1 MNTDP
6 VIPGSKGIL
15 QIAYYFPPIKTVG
28 TLRNTCFYQMAPQ
41 YWTSIQVITTAH
53 AFIFDQEA
61 ISVANARVHPI
72 PSFDFRWLIWRFS
85 KKNTTHFSPNLK
97 QTPGIG
103 WLRRA
108 LDSFPLNVILGDG
121 GIIYILKGYRQ
132 ACKLIQQGEISHI
145 FSSFRPMS
153 DHFLAF
159 ILARRFPHLIWIADF
174 RDIPVDPRLKNVF
187 FPRFQHLI
195 LKCILQHAR
204 LLTTVSEGLA
214 QHLREHYGR
223 PVEVLYNAPMAQQA
237 QIQNIPVFEKFTM
250 LYTGA
255 LYPGLQSA
263 VLLFWA
269 MQRLVQTKAIPA
281 AELQIVVCGKDGALW
296 REWASAHQM
305 QDLLNDLGQLP
316 HADVLKLQHAAHL
329 NLLLSWNSPEL
340 MGIVTSK
347 LFEYLQAQKPILA
360 LVNGSVEPELENLL
374 QTYAQHS
381 LVLHQPWMES
391 SHALEQFLLLLYQN
405 WKQHKR
411 SVASVTNSMSWET
424 EMAKVLLPCKN
435 IYRCS

>member
-6 VIPGSKGIL
+6 AIPGSKGIL

-28 TLRNTCFYQMAPQ
+28 TLRNARFCLMAPQ

-61 ISVANARVHPI
+61 MSVGDDQVHCI

-108 LDSFPLNVILGDG
+108 LDSFPLNVIFGDG
-121 GIIYILKGYRQ
+121 GIVYILRGYRK
-132 ACKLIQQGEISHI
+132 ACMLIQQGEISHI

-159 ILARRFPHLIWIADF
+159 LLARRFPHLIWIADF

-187 FPRFQHLI
+187 FPRVQHRI
-195 LKCILQHAR
+195 LKCILQRAR

-223 PVEVLYNAPMAQQA
+223 PVEVLYNAPLAQQA
-237 QIQNIPVFEKFTM
+237 QVQNIPVFEKFTI

-263 VLLFWA
+263 APLFWA
-269 MQRLVQTKAIPA
+269 LQRLVQSETIPA
-281 AELQIVVCGKDGALW
+281 AKLQIVVCGKDGALW
-296 REWASAHQM
+296 REWATAHQM
-305 QDLLNDLGQLP
+305 GDILKDLGQLP
-316 HADVLKLQHAAHL
+316 HAQVLALQHASHL

-347 LFEYLQAQKPILA
+347 LFEYLQAQQPILA
-360 LVNGSVEPELENLL
+360 LVNGCAEPELEKLL
-374 QTYAQHS
+374 VMYAPHS
-381 LVLHQPWMES
+381 LIVHQPW
-391 SHALEQFLLLLYQN
+391 ADAADTLEQFLFSLYRHWAQ
-405 WKQHKR
+405 KR
-411 SVASVTNSMSWET
+411 ASFPPLTKTMNWET
-424 EMAKVLLPCKN
+424 EMAKVFG
-435 IYRCS
+435 

>member
-1 MNTDP
+1 MKIHHPDEE
-6 VIPGSKGIL
+6 SKGIL

-28 TLRNTCFYQMAPQ
+28 TLRNARFCQMAPP

-61 ISVANARVHPI
+61 MSVGDARVHRI

-85 KKNTTHFSPNLK
+85 QKNTTHFSINLK
-97 QTPGIG
+97 KKPGIG

-108 LDSFPLNVILGDG
+108 LDSFPLNVLVGDG
-121 GIIYILKGYRQ
+121 GIVYILKGYRK
-132 ACKLIQQGEISHI
+132 ACKLIQQGEISHL

-153 DHFLAF
+153 DHFMAF
-159 ILARRFPHLIWIADF
+159 LLARRFPDLIWIADF

-187 FPRFQHLI
+187 FPWLQHRI
-195 LKCILQHAR
+195 LKWILQRAR
-204 LLTTVSEGLA
+204 VLTTVSEGLA
-214 QHLREHYGR
+214 QHLREYYGR

-237 QIQNIPVFEKFTM
+237 QVQNIPVFEKFTV

-269 MQRLVQTKAIPA
+269 LQRLVQSGAIPA

-296 REWASAHQM
+296 REWATAHQM
-305 QDLLNDLGQLP
+305 GDILKDLGQLP
-316 HADVLKLQHAAHL
+316 HGKVLALQHASHL

-347 LFEYLQAQKPILA
+347 LFEYLQAQQPILA
-360 LVNGSVEPELENLL
+360 LVNGSAEPELEKLL
-374 QTYAQHS
+374 EMYAQHS
-381 LVLHQPWMES
+381 LILHQPWVVS
-391 SHALEQFLLLLYQN
+391 SHAVEQYLLLLYQN
-405 WKQHKR
+405 WKQNKQ
-411 SVASVTNSMSWET
+411 SVASLANHMSWET
-424 EMAKVLLPCKN
+424 EMAKVFG
-435 IYRCS
+435 

>member
-1 MNTDP
+1 MKIHHPDED
-6 VIPGSKGIL
+6 SKGIL

-28 TLRNTCFYQMAPQ
+28 TLRNARFYQLAPQ
-41 YWTSIQVITTAH
+41 YWKSIQVITTAH

-61 ISVANARVHPI
+61 MSSMGDAQIHRIS
-72 PSFDFRWLIWRFS
+72 SFDFRWFIWRFS
-85 KKNTTHFSPNLK
+85 NKNTTHFSTNLK
-97 QTPGIG
+97 KKPGIG
-103 WLRRA
+103 SLRRA
-108 LDSFPLNVILGDG
+108 LDGFPLNLLIGDG
-121 GIIYILKGYRQ
+121 GIVYILKGYRQ
-132 ACKLIQQGEISHI
+132 ACKLIQQGEISHLY
-145 FSSFRPMS
+145 SSFRPMS

-159 ILARRFPHLIWIADF
+159 LLARRFPHLIWIADF

-187 FPRFQHLI
+187 FPRFQHRI
-195 LKCILQHAR
+195 LKWILQRAR
-204 LLTTVSEGLA
+204 LLTTVSDGLA

-223 PVEVLYNAPMAQQA
+223 QVEVLYNAPRAQQA
-237 QIQNIPVFEKFTM
+237 EVHRIPVFDKFTV

-269 MQRLVQTKAIPA
+269 LQRLVQSGVIPA

-296 REWASAHQM
+296 REWATAHQLE
-305 QDLLNDLGQLP
+305 DILKDLGQLP
-316 HADVLKLQHAAHL
+316 HPQVLELQHASHL

-360 LVNGSVEPELENLL
+360 LVNGSAEPELEKLL

-381 LVLHQPWMES
+381 LILHQPCMES

-405 WKQHKR
+405 WKQNQQ
-411 SVASVTNSMSWET
+411 SVASAAKSMSWET
-424 EMAKVLLPCKN
+424 EMAKVFLPCKQ
-435 IYRCS
+435 